1 MEKERFIGTWKLV
14 DFRLTASDGAVT
26 RPYGDGAKGLL
37 IYTADGFMSAATA
50 FPDGKGGM
58 RPLFYS
64 GPFDALED
72 RNIHHIELSDDPAL
86 VGSDQV
92 RLVSFE
98 GDRLVL
104 TASPSIAG
112 GPGTSADIA
121 WERAT

>member
-1 MEKERFIGTWKLV
+1 MSKDAFTGAWKLA
-14 DFRLTASDGAVT
+14 DYRLTDADGAVT
-26 RPYGDGAKGLL
+26 RPFADTQGLL
-37 IYTADGFMSAATA
+37 IYTADGFMSASMS
-50 FPDGKGGM
+50 GGGM

-64 GPFDALED
+64 GPYETLVDK
-72 RNIHHIELSDDPAL
+72 NIHHIEISNDPKL
-86 VGSDQV
+86 VGTDQQ

-112 GPGTSADIA
+112 GPGTKADIV